1 MHRVIKFGL
10 VLTLIILTSAS
21 IGAAGAR
28 GGGTRGL
35 GFGDEDKISRQ
46 REELLSLVE
55 TVLEENG
62 GTPYTHQLFQHM
74 KIDEAAQGKSTE
86 NEINVGGLVEMESI
100 SSLEKAHMSRQKESV
115 SSLDKLWAEEM
126 AARVEADMAKTEHG
140 LNELRERLSQATHR
154 SRELQEHINGNPDC
168 VIL

>member
-86 NEINVGGLVEMESI
+86 NEINESI

>member
-74 KIDEAAQGKSTE
+74 KVELMKLPKGNLLRMRSMLVVWLRWRVFRVWRRRTCRGRRRVFRVWISC
-86 NEINVGGLVEMESI
+86 GLRRW
-100 SSLEKAHMSRQKESV
+100 LLAWRQIWQKQS
-115 SSLDKLWAEEM
+115 M
-126 AARVEADMAKTEHG
+126 G
-140 LNELRERLSQATHR
+140 
-154 SRELQEHINGNPDC
+154 
-168 VIL
+168 